1 MTGFRLEATDGAAR
15 TGRLLTP
22 HGDVRTP
29 AFMPVATLGSV
40 RGLDPEDLRRLET
53 DIVLANAYHLY
64 LRPGVDVVEDLG
76 GLHSFMGWHGP
87 LLTDSGGFQSRVPGG
102 GVRRG
107 SGRKRD
113 HRVILSGQ
121 MPKLERGGQRWSKE
135 GWTCWSC

>member
-15 TGRLLTP
+15 TGTLLTP

-40 RGLDPEDLRRLET
+40 KGLDPEDLRRLET

-87 LLTDSGGFQSRVPGG
+87 LLIPN
-102 GVRRG
+102 
-107 SGRKRD
+107 
-113 HRVILSGQ
+113 
-121 MPKLERGGQRWSKE
+121 PPKE
-135 GWTCWSC
+135 GVGLAS